1 MLLGIPKKI
10 TLMAALLSS
19 AMWMT
24 AVAQTSSAS
33 LQSQLETV
41 YKVTQ
46 LEGNTQTVISPG
58 ALLKLAK
65 SNLLYETSM
74 ENMFRCNATVRQDKS
89 VIPGGACLSMTK
101 GAGTFLQAGQ
111 LLYITKIKINPGKDI
126 VTFELVEAAAAAN
139 GNAAWPTFKTGINF
153 VFEAG
158 YLAKADPGQIADL
171 INTVLPLD
179 GAGNDNSQGASQ
191 PAQMQMGGAPSQ
203 PAASQMQTQSQASG
217 APGSQVQL
225 GMTEDQ
231 VKGIL
236 GQPTVSKNYAG
247 STVYMYQKT
256 ITFQNGKVSAIR

>member
-1 MLLGIPKKI
+1 MLQGIPKKI
-10 TLMAALLSS
+10 TLMAVLLSS
-19 AMWMT
+19 AMCLT
-24 AVAQTSSAS
+24 AIAQNSAAS

-46 LEGNTQTVISPG
+46 LEGNSQTVIAPG

-65 SNLLYETSM
+65 SNLLYETAM
-74 ENMFRCNATVRQDKS
+74 ENMFRCNATVKQDKT

-101 GAGTFLQAGQ
+101 GAGSFLQAGQ

-126 VTFELVEAAAAAN
+126 VTFELVEAAAGAN

-153 VFEAG
+153 AFDSG
-158 YLAKADPGQIADL
+158 YLAKADPGQIADV

-179 GAGNDNSQGASQ
+179 GADNSQAASQ
-191 PAQMQMGGAPSQ
+191 PAQMQMAAPAQ
-203 PAASQMQTQSQASG
+203 AAAPQMQTQAQPSG
-217 APGSQVQL
+217 AAGSQVQL

-236 GQPTVSKNYAG
+236 GQPTVAKNYAG
-247 STVYMYQKT
+247 TTVYLYQKT
-256 ITFQNGKVSAIR
+256 VTFQNGKVSAIR